1 MEVTQVVRL
10 RRAVLTHLAKYTW
23 QGNLPEHIK
32 DIIYTL
38 VRDDTPRIRCCV
50 HKERAVLRNRIQ
62 MALGQELGQPLH
74 ESVERALTEPVNKNL
89 PIMDVLPDACDS
101 CPIEKYY
108 VTDVC
113 RHCISHKCMDNCPKK
128 AISVQ
133 QDRAFI
139 NRELCIECGRCSKSC
154 PYGAIIEIT
163 RPCVRACALEAIT
176 PGPDRRS
183 RIDYSKCV
191 QCGNCRGAC
200 PFGALDER
208 SMIVQLLTALKRGE
222 EIVAMLAPSFIG
234 QFGMQ
239 VQPGQIIA
247 ALKKLGFADVMEV
260 AVGADLTAT
269 REAKE
274 FMEKVPDKLNFMT
287 SSCCPAFVNLVRKH
301 FFDNEKNISRTAS
314 PMVACARLVKKKL
327 GYAQTCFIG
336 PCIAKKAEAREYAE
350 DVDYVLTFEEL
361 QCLFDGVGIK
371 PGELTAAPY
380 VTAATTGGIGFPLT
394 KGVQTA
400 MLAVLQDQGEVMPVK
415 TAYAAGLERCKDELE
430 KIVAGKEAV
439 QYFEGMA
446 CCNGCVD
453 GPGALTQQGLTRVLV
468 TKFAAGAAVKNSDQ
482 NELVRKHEKDLDL
495 EV

>member
-1 MEVTQVVRL
+1 MEVTEVVRL
-10 RRAVLTHLAKYTW
+10 RRAVLTHLAEHTW
-23 QGNLPEHIK
+23 RGDLPEHVK

-38 VRDDTPRIRCCV
+38 VRDDSPRIRCCV

-62 MALGQELGQPLH
+62 MALGQELGSPLH
-74 ESVERALTEPVNKNL
+74 EAVELALTEPVNKNL

-222 EIVAMLAPSFIG
+222 EIVAMLAPSFVG

-239 VQPGQIIA
+239 VQPGQIIV

-269 REAKE
+269 REAAE
-274 FMEKVPDKLNFMT
+274 FMEKVPQKLKFMT
-287 SSCCPAFVNLVRKH
+287 SSCCPAFVHLVKKH
-301 FFDNEKNISRTAS
+301 FFDNEINISRTAS
-314 PMVACARLVKKKL
+314 PMVACARLIKKKL

-336 PCIAKKAEAREYAE
+336 PCIAKKAEAREYAD

-371 PGELTAAPY
+371 PAELTAAPY

-430 KIVAGKEAV
+430 KIVAGQEDV

-468 TKFAAGAAVKNSDQ
+468 TKFAAAAPVKHSEENK
-482 NELVRKHEKDLDL
+482 LVREHEASLDL

>member
-10 RRAVLTHLAKYTW
+10 RRAVLTHLARCTW
-23 QGNLPEHIK
+23 HGNLPEHVK
-32 DIIYTL
+32 DILYTL

-62 MALGQELGQPLH
+62 MALGQELEKPIH
-74 ESVERALTEPVNKNL
+74 EAVELAINEPVNKNL
-89 PIMDVLPDACDS
+89 PVMDVLPDACDS
-101 CPIEKYY
+101 CPIDKYY

-128 AISVQ
+128 AITIL
-133 QDRAFI
+133 QDRAYI

-154 PYGAIIEIT
+154 PYGAIMEIT
-163 RPCVRACALEAIT
+163 RPCVRACALDAIT

-208 SMIVQLLTALKRGE
+208 SMIVQLLSAIKRGE

-239 VQPGQIIA
+239 VQPGQVVA
-247 ALKKLGFADVMEV
+247 ALKKIGFADVIEV

-269 REAKE
+269 KEAEE
-274 FMEKVPDKLNFMT
+274 FLEKVPEQMLFMT

-301 FFDNEKNISRTAS
+301 FFANEINISKTAS

-327 GYAQTCFIG
+327 GYAKTCFIG
-336 PCIAKKAEAREYAE
+336 PCIAKKAEAREYSD

-361 QCLFDGVGIK
+361 QCLFDGIGIK

-380 VTAATTGGIGFPLT
+380 ETAATTAGIGFPLT

-400 MLAVLQDQGEVMPVK
+400 LLGVLKDKGAKEEVR
-415 TAYAAGLERCKDELE
+415 TAYAAGLENCKEE
-430 KIVAGKEAV
+430 MTKIIGGKDPV
-439 QYFEGMA
+439 QYFEGMG

-453 GPGALTQQGLTRVLV
+453 GPGAITQQGLTRVLV
-468 TKFAAGAAVKNSDQ
+468 TKFAAAAGVKNSDQ
-482 NELVRKHEKDLDL
+482 NKMVQEHEASLDL